1 MTTKSIEAHFEDT
14 LKEADAFI
22 CAFPWEDKRAY
33 AGWLAQQY
41 FLVRHTTRLIAL
53 AISKCED
60 SRVRDEYIGHLAGER
75 GHDELLLKDLRALGF
90 NIADFTP
97 FASTRLMIH
106 NQYYWMNDVAA
117 DSLFG
122 YAQYLEGIS
131 IFTVPKVIERLKA
144 SGETAL
150 SFLQLHADSD
160 EDHYPEGLERIRRIG
175 ANAEALIL
183 PNLAESHLLYGQ
195 IFADIEST
203 LTASR
208 VQPAA

>member
-1 MTTKSIEAHFEDT
+1 MKKSIETHFEEI

-22 CAFPWEDKRAY
+22 SSFPWEDTRAY

-75 GHDELLLKDLRALGF
+75 GHDELLLKDLKALGYK
-90 NIADFTP
+90 IEDFAAFP
-97 FASTRLMIH
+97 ATRLMIH
-106 NQYYWMNDVAA
+106 NQYYWMNHVSP

-131 IFTVPKVIERLKA
+131 IFTVPKVIGRLKA
-144 SGETAL
+144 KGITAL
-150 SFLQLHADSD
+150 SFLQLHAESD

-175 ANAEALIL
+175 PAAETLIL
-183 PNLAESHLLYGQ
+183 PNLKESHLLYGQ
-195 IFADIEST
+195 MFADIE
-203 LTASR
+203 ASLS
-208 VQPAA
+208 AAPKSQAA

>member
-1 MTTKSIEAHFEDT
+1 MKQKSIEAHFEET
-14 LKEADAFI
+14 LKEADVFI
-22 CAFPWEDKRAY
+22 CRFPWEDERAY

-75 GHDELLLKDLRALGF
+75 GHDELLLKDLKALGYE
-90 NIADFTP
+90 ISDFTP
-97 FASTRLMIH
+97 YPSTRLMIH
-106 NQYYWMNDVAA
+106 NQYFWMNDCSP

-144 SGETAL
+144 KGCKAVG
-150 SFLQLHADSD
+150 FLQLHADSD
-160 EDHYPEGLERIRRIG
+160 EDHYPEGLQRIRRLG
-175 ANAEALIL
+175 PAAETIIL

-195 IFADIEST
+195 IFADIEAG
-203 LTASR
+203 LR
-208 VQPAA
+208 AAPLKRAA